1 MSDLMKRLKK
11 ASTNEMTSSL
21 TKSVLFNNKD
31 VIRTRIPILNVA
43 LSGELNG
50 GLTAGLTFLAGPSK
64 HFKSNMALCL
74 VSAYMKK
81 YPDAICLFYDSEF
94 GTTPAYFR
102 SMGVDPERILHTPIK
117 NIENLKFDIVNQLE
131 AINREDKVI
140 IFIDSIGNT
149 ASKKEVEDALAEKSA
164 ADMTRAKQ
172 LKSLFRMVTPYL
184 TERDIPCVAVN
195 HTYETQETYS
205 KTVMSGGTGAMYSAD
220 TVFIIG
226 RRQVKDGTDLMGY
239 EFVIN
244 VDKSRYVKEKSKF
257 AVTVTFDGGID
268 PYSGLID
275 LGLETGFIVKPK
287 NGWYNRAFLNK
298 NTGEMVQEEKNY
310 RLKDTNNVNFWRD
323 LFQHEPFREAIEKQ
337 YKLGAIANDQEV
349 ADAVD
354 DLMELSVVDMQFADD
369 VNDQMESFMGGDAM
383 ENDY

>member
-11 ASTNEMTSSL
+11 ASTNALTASL
-21 TKSVLFNNKD
+21 NQSVLFNQKD
-31 VIRTRIPILNVA
+31 VIRTRIPVLNIA

-50 GLTAGLTFLAGPSK
+50 GLTSGLTFLAGPSK

-195 HTYETQETYS
+195 HTYETQEIYS

-220 TVFIIG
+220 NVFIIG
-226 RRQVKDGTDLMGY
+226 RRQVKDGTEIVGY

-244 VDKSRYVKEKSKF
+244 IDKSRYVKEKSKF
-257 AVTVTFDGGID
+257 FITVTFDGGID

-275 LGLETGFIVKPK
+275 IAQEAGFVVKPK
-287 NGWYNRAFLNK
+287 NGWYARAFLNEK
-298 NTGEMVQEEKNY
+298 TGEMVQEEKNY

-323 LFQHEPFREAIEKQ
+323 LFQHQPFRDAIERM
-337 YKLGAIANDQEV
+337 YKLGAVATDAEV
-349 ADAVD
+349 ADAVE
-354 DLMELSVVDMQFADD
+354 DLLATDVVEMQFDDD

-383 ENDY
+383 DNDY

>member
-1 MSDLMKRLKK
+1 MSELMKRLKK
-11 ASTNEMTSSL
+11 ASTNAMTSSL
-21 TKSVLFNNKD
+21 TESVLFNQKD
-31 VIRTRIPILNVA
+31 VIRTRIPILNIA

-50 GLTAGLTFLAGPSK
+50 GLTSGLTFLAGPSK

-94 GTTPAYFR
+94 GTTPSYFR

-131 AINREDKVI
+131 EINREDKVI

-172 LKSLFRMVTPYL
+172 LKSLFRMITPYL

-195 HTYETQETYS
+195 HTYETQEMFS

-226 RRQVKDGTDLMGY
+226 RRQVKDGSDVVGY

-244 VDKSRYVKEKSKF
+244 VDKSRFVKEKSKF
-257 AVTVTFDGGID
+257 AITVTYDGGID

-275 LGLETGFIVKPK
+275 VGLETGFVVKPK
-287 NGWYNRAFLNK
+287 NGWYSRAFLNK
-298 NTGEMVQEEKNY
+298 QTGELVQEEKCY
-310 RLKDTNNVNFWRD
+310 RLKDTNSVSFWKD
-323 LFQHEPFREAIEKQ
+323 LFQHEPFREAIEKA
-337 YKLGAIANDQEV
+337 YKLGAIANDAEV
-349 ADAVD
+349 ASAVE
-354 DLMELSVVDMQFADD
+354 ELLSTEVVEMQFDD
-369 VNDQMESFMGGDAM
+369 VDVESQMDKFADEFQMD
-383 ENDY
+383 E